1 MTPKIL
7 SSFIWSY
14 YKSDNKFNK
23 NRTSINYLIY
33 MKRVFIIFIVAIFNL
48 SFFETSLFSQSS
60 QKLLYITGN
69 IYKKDETIAPLKNVE
84 LRIENSYTKPV
95 VSNNNGSFRIRWACN
110 TDKQTYI
117 LITGSSNYCAKI
129 VPVNIHNYS
138 YVNEYL
144 KLAIYPPRSLEI
156 HIQGFV
162 KNSEGNP
169 IDSVN
174 VFLSDG
180 ITIGSTDSIGHFDIV
195 AAKNTLP
202 LKTYLWIE
210 KEKFKNKIIALD
222 FMSLVRDTTVTDICL
237 DYLKTT
243 INFEF
248 QLTRK
253 GIKDQKINDVTI
265 SINDSIWGTT
275 DEDGKFSANNIQ
287 IPQNC
292 DSLNIK
298 FSHQHYREESIQYY
312 LCDDSLNIYFP
323 FDLEPIKR
331 NLEIE
336 VVQIFQDGRI
346 KPIENAE
353 VTLRGKI
360 LNYTNSKGMAR
371 FTVSATPTDS
381 LHIRVPQDMFYVP
394 EETSIAIE
402 EEKKYYELAIRKKK
416 VKIEIVTK
424 NTVTGEPVT
433 DVDSLELTFRNT
445 KEFLTIGDT
454 SFTFES
460 DDLVPGEEITIIAL
474 TRNYTFDPK
483 KIIVKNDSTFYF
495 RNFLLKKI
503 MYGNLELSSDP
514 DSALIFIDDMS
525 DSFITPVII
534 EIIEEGEHRIK
545 FAKKGYEGFEKVI
558 NVEPNQKNTF
568 HYKLKSLKR
577 EEIKEK
583 KWIQF
588 SLEGGLSGWI
598 FRYIHGDKKRWP
610 IPTAYP
616 KLGFNFFFVRLS
628 PVLLKGSFFKGYF
641 YFPDRYNFNI
651 NEAELGGITQ
661 LGEYSL
667 HITSKYTYLRSWKEV
682 LAKFDGYSLD
692 IKISKNICSKINNVE
707 PLPIIKNYKGL
718 IEVGFERSF
727 KPINRSFKGD
737 FEKEN
742 QIYIGYIHR
751 WKNRWVII
759 SHLGYA
765 FPKTKALDEDYK
777 DLVELK
783 NLVRI
788 HLTLSY
794 FLLD

>member
-1 MTPKIL
+1 
-7 SSFIWSY
+7 
-14 YKSDNKFNK
+14 
-23 NRTSINYLIY
+23 
-33 MKRVFIIFIVAIFNL
+33 MKRVFIVFIVAIFNL

-60 QKLLYITGN
+60 QKLLYIAGN

-222 FMSLVRDTTVTDICL
+222 FMSLVRDTTMTDICL
-237 DYLKTT
+237 DSLKTT

-253 GIKDQKINDVTI
+253 GIKDQKINDVAI

-275 DEDGKFSANNIQ
+275 DEDGKFLANNIQ

-292 DSLNIK
+292 DSLDIK
-298 FSHQHYREESIQYY
+298 FSHQHYREESIEYY

-346 KPIENAE
+346 KPVENAE
-353 VTLRGKI
+353 VTLRSKI

-381 LHIRVPQDMFYVP
+381 LHIRVPKNMFYLL
-394 EETSIAIE
+394 EDTSIVIE
-402 EEKKYYELAIRKKK
+402 EGKKYYELAIRKKK

-424 NTVTGEPVT
+424 NDVTDEPVT
-433 DVDSLELTFRNT
+433 DVDSLELTFGNT
-445 KEFLTIGDT
+445 KEFLTMGDT

-460 DDLVPGEEITIIAL
+460 DDIIAGDEITITAL
-474 TRNYTFDPK
+474 TKNYSYNPL
-483 KIIVKNDSTFYF
+483 KITIKSDSTSYLK
-495 RNFLLKKI
+495 NLLLKKI
-503 MYGNLELSSDP
+503 RYGNLDLSSVP
-514 DSALIFIDDMS
+514 DSALIFIDNKATN
-525 DSFITPVII
+525 FTTPAKI
-534 EIIEEGEHRIK
+534 ENIAEGELKIK
-545 FAKKGYEGFEKVI
+545 LEKQGYEVFKKVVNI
-558 NVEPNQKNTF
+558 EPNKDNKFQ
-568 HYKLKSLKR
+568 YELKPLKQ
-577 EEIKEK
+577 EIKEK
-583 KWIQF
+583 KWVQF

-598 FRYIHGDKKRWP
+598 FRYVHGDNQIWP

-616 KLGFNFFFVRLS
+616 KIGFNFFFVRLS

-692 IKISKNICSKINNVE
+692 IKISKNICSKINNVV

-727 KPINRSFKGD
+727 KPINKSFKGD